1 MRIYNDTTFK
11 LSEHISWQ
19 KINEIELSYVRNI
32 KTKKFYIFKDAEFY
46 IIKFISEFENITSSE
61 IIDKCSELYDID
73 KKIIEGDII
82 DFLADLESTGV
93 VCVG

>member
-32 KTKKFYIFKDAEFY
+32 KTKKFYIFKDTEFY